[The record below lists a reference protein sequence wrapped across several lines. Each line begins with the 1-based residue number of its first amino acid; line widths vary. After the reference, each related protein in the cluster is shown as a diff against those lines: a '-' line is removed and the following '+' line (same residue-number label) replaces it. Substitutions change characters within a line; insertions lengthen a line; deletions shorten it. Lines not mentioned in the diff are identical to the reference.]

1 MPHGGRGAYRWRT
14 NGASYALKYFPAI
27 FFGLLAAGFFGFS
40 FAGDNPDARALAMI
54 FIYPAAIFATLAAL
68 CWLVAF
74 VLRR

>member
-1 MPHGGRGAYRWRT
+1 MRW
-14 NGASYALKYFPAI
+14 LKYLPTI
-27 FFGLLAAGFFGFS
+27 LFGLLAAGFFAVS

-54 FIYPAAIFATLAAL
+54 FIYPAAIFAILAAL